1 MKVTKEIKIAVLVLT
16 TLFIVFYG
24 YYYLRG
30 FDILG
35 QQKKYYA
42 VYPTV
47 DGLVVSSPVQVSGFT
62 VGKVTNISFH
72 PHKNGELLVEML
84 IDNKDIN
91 ITHGSIAKI
100 GALDLLG
107 TKGIILEIKSK
118 SEILPIG
125 DTLESAMQRS
135 LKDEVNM
142 QVLPL
147 KNKVEAL
154 LAQFD
159 STFQAVQGVFNKSM
173 RNNLS
178 TRLNNTFVSLENI
191 AHVTDVM
198 MVTNS
203 ATITNTMNNLESV
216 SGNLKQNNDRLTNII
231 RNTSAITDT
240 LAKINI
246 ASTFKKVDSVVTD
259 MASIIEKINKG
270 EGSAG
275 KLLKDEKLYM
285 NLEQATLELDK
296 LLEDMRVNPKR
307 YVHFSVFGK
316 KEKDE
321 EKPQKKERKN

>member
-1 MKVTKEIKIAVLVLT
+1 LKITKEIKIAVLVLI

-30 FDILG
+30 FDLFG

-47 DGLVVSSPVQVSGFT
+47 DGLVVSSMVQVSGFT

-72 PHKNGELLVEML
+72 PHRNGELLVEML
-84 IDNKDIN
+84 IDNKDVVV
-91 ITHGSIAKI
+91 TKGSIAKI

-107 TKGIILEIKSK
+107 SKGILLEIKSGAGA
-118 SEILPIG
+118 LPIG

-147 KNKVEAL
+147 KNKVESL

-159 STFQAVQGVFNKSM
+159 STFQAIQGIFDKNM

-178 TRLNNTFVSLENI
+178 VRLNNTFVSLENI

-198 MVTNS
+198 MMAN
-203 ATITNTMNNLESV
+203 AKTITNTMGNLESV
-216 SGNLKQNNDRLTNII
+216 SGNLKHNNDQLTKII
-231 RNTSAITDT
+231 NNTASITDT
-240 LAKINI
+240 LSKIKI
-246 ASTFKKVDSVVTD
+246 GSTFKRVDSIITD
-259 MASIIEKINKG
+259 MAAIMEKINKG

-275 KLLKDEKLYM
+275 KLLNDEKLYA

-307 YVHFSVFGK
+307 YVHFSMFSR
-316 KEKDE
+316 KEKDD
-321 EKPQKKERKN
+321 EKPQKKDRKN